1 MFFRLPIVKFF
12 SRLLN
17 RATITVALVLL
28 QAGWLLWAFSYLT
41 TGRIW
46 VNAALRLLSLFIV
59 LYLVRKDE
67 DSSYKI
73 IWIVLI
79 GLLPLLG
86 GALYLVFGNKAPSKG
101 MRRRMQSVEKAHT
114 GDLAQQP
121 GPARQLAGR
130 YPYLKE
136 KPYLLP
142 VAWINR
148 ILKYGKETAGGSAD
162 NNAAQSIK
170 IGNGR
175 VALLKEYGIIGSGRE

>member
-1 MFFRLPIVKFF
+1 MGRTVRHGGVPQRAADDLRGGRPLP
-12 SRLLN
+12 
-17 RATITVALVLL
+17 
-28 QAGWLLWAFSYLT
+28 
-41 TGRIW
+41 GRPE
-46 VNAALRLLSLFIV
+46 N
-59 LYLVRKDE
+59 
-67 DSSYKI
+67 
-73 IWIVLI
+73 
-79 GLLPLLG
+79 GLLKT
-86 GALYLVFGNKAPSKG
+86 VFP
-101 MRRRMQSVEKAHT
+101 
-114 GDLAQQP
+114 
-121 GPARQLAGR
+121 PARQLAGR

>member
-1 MFFRLPIVKFF
+1 MGRAVCHGGVPQRAADDLRGGRPLPGCPESGK
-12 SRLLN
+12 RPAAN
-17 RATITVALVLL
+17 R
-28 QAGWLLWAFSYLT
+28 
-41 TGRIW
+41 
-46 VNAALRLLSLFIV
+46 
-59 LYLVRKDE
+59 
-67 DSSYKI
+67 
-73 IWIVLI
+73 
-79 GLLPLLG
+79 
-86 GALYLVFGNKAPSKG
+86 
-101 MRRRMQSVEKAHT
+101 
-114 GDLAQQP
+114 LAQQP

-142 VAWINR
+142 LAWVNR

>member
-1 MFFRLPIVKFF
+1 
-12 SRLLN
+12 
-17 RATITVALVLL
+17 
-28 QAGWLLWAFSYLT
+28 
-41 TGRIW
+41 
-46 VNAALRLLSLFIV
+46 
-59 LYLVRKDE
+59 
-67 DSSYKI
+67 
-73 IWIVLI
+73 
-79 GLLPLLG
+79 
-86 GALYLVFGNKAPSKG
+86 
-101 MRRRMQSVEKAHT
+101 MRRSSAARP
-114 GDLAQQP
+114 P
-121 GPARQLAGR
+121 GKRETACCEPSFPPARQLAGR